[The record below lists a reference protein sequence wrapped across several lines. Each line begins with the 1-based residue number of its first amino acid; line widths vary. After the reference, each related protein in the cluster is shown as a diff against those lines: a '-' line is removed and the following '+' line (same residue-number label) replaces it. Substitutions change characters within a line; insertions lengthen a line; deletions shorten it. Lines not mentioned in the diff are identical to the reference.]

1 MSCFLVVF
9 VAVRSLILSFI
20 QFVMVS
26 NKLMAVAFA
35 ALASL
40 AVVDAG
46 VCIPHGTTTISSAS
60 ATEASSTT
68 AATST
73 SVTIET
79 DSTTT
84 SGTVSSAET
93 SSTTAETL
101 SGTTSASSVETTS
114 TAAESSST
122 LTTLTTIATTSTT
135 VETSSG
141 TTSAQTT
148 STTAEVVPTNLVTNP
163 EFNDGLQPWQAIP
176 YPDQDLFLTDDSY
189 KTEKAARL
197 YFESKSGSP
206 FTNYLY
212 HRIDKS
218 LLKAGSYALEGFVKV
233 DSPGDEGEGCTRA
246 VAACLVGPIGLTEA
260 ILNVG
265 VLPATFA
272 ESRWAKISTI
282 CDVTEEKLEEI
293 DDFGVAIG
301 FECFNTNAYLDS
313 VSFKAVEIVI
323 E

>member
-1 MSCFLVVF
+1 
-9 VAVRSLILSFI
+9 
-20 QFVMVS
+20 
-26 NKLMAVAFA
+26 MAVVFA

-46 VCIPHGTTTISSAS
+46 VCIPHGTTISSAS
-60 ATEASSTT
+60 ATETSSTET
-68 AATST
+68 ATST

-79 DSTTT
+79 GSTTT
-84 SGTVSSAET
+84 SATVSAET
-93 SSTTAETL
+93 SSTTAETS

-114 TAAESSST
+114 TVAESSST
-122 LTTLTTIATTSTT
+122 LTTLTTIATTLTT

-163 EFNDGLQPWQAIP
+163 EFDDGLQPWQAIP
-176 YPDQDLFLTDDSY
+176 YPDQDLSLTDDSY
-189 KTEKAARL
+189 KTQKAARL
-197 YFESKSGSP
+197 HFEFKSGSP

-313 VSFKAVEIVI
+313 VSFKAVEIEI

>member
-1 MSCFLVVF
+1 
-9 VAVRSLILSFI
+9 
-20 QFVMVS
+20 MVS
-26 NKLMAVAFA
+26 NKLMAVAFT

-40 AVVDAG
+40 SVVDAG
-46 VCIPHGTTTISSAS
+46 VCVPHGTTISSE
-60 ATEASSTT
+60 TSTT
-68 AATST
+68 ATTTST

-79 DSTTT
+79 GSTTT
-84 SGTVSSAET
+84 SGTVSTET
-93 SSTTAETL
+93 SSTTAQTS
-101 SGTTSASSVETTS
+101 SGTASASSVETTS
-114 TAAESSST
+114 TTVETSST
-122 LTTLTTIATTSTT
+122 FTTLTTIATTSTT

-141 TTSAQTT
+141 TTTAQ
-148 STTAEVVPTNLVTNP
+148 VVPTNLVSNP
-163 EFNDGLQPWQAIP
+163 EFDDGLQPWQAIP

-189 KTEKAARL
+189 KTENAARL
-197 YFESKSGSP
+197 HFESKSGSA

-212 HRIDKS
+212 HRIEKS

-265 VLPATFA
+265 VLPATAA
-272 ESRWAKISTI
+272 ENQWAKILTI

-301 FECFNTNAYLDS
+301 FECINTNAYLDS
-313 VSFKAVEIVI
+313 VSFKAVEIEI

>member
-1 MSCFLVVF
+1 
-9 VAVRSLILSFI
+9 
-20 QFVMVS
+20 MVS
-26 NKLMAVAFA
+26 NKLVVVAFA
-35 ALASL
+35 ALASI

-46 VCIPHGTTTISSAS
+46 VCRPSGSTTISSAS
-60 ATEASSTT
+60 ATETSGTT
-68 AATST
+68 VTST

-79 DSTTT
+79 GSTTT
-84 SGTVSSAET
+84 SKAISSADT
-93 SSTTAETL
+93 SSTTAGTS

-114 TAAESSST
+114 TVAETSST
-122 LTTLTTIATTSTT
+122 LTTLTTVETNSAQTTSTT
-135 VETSSG
+135 VETSSE
-141 TTSAQTT
+141 TTAQTK

-163 EFNDGLQPWQAIP
+163 EFDQGLQPWQAIP
-176 YPDQDLFLTDDSY
+176 YPDQDLSLTDDSY
-189 KTEKAARL
+189 RTEKAAL
-197 YFESKSGSP
+197 LHFESKSGSP

-246 VAACLVGPIGLTEA
+246 VVACLVGPIGLTEA

-272 ESRWAKISTI
+272 EGRWAKIMTV
-282 CDVTEEKLEEI
+282 CDVTEEKLDEI
-293 DDFGVAIG
+293 DDFGVAVG

-313 VSFKAVEIVI
+313 VSFKEVEI
-323 E
+323 EGE

>member
-1 MSCFLVVF
+1 
-9 VAVRSLILSFI
+9 
-20 QFVMVS
+20 MVS
-26 NKLMAVAFA
+26 NKLMAVAIA

-46 VCIPHGTTTISSAS
+46 VCIPPHGTTISSAS
-60 ATEASSTT
+60 ATETSTAT
-68 AATST
+68 ATST

-79 DSTTT
+79 GSTTT
-84 SGTVSSAET
+84 SGTILAET
-93 SSTTAETL
+93 SSTTTETS
-101 SGTTSASSVETTS
+101 SGSTSASSVETTS
-114 TAAESSST
+114 TVVESSST
-122 LTTLTTIATTSTT
+122 LTTLTTITTTSTT

-148 STTAEVVPTNLVTNP
+148 STTAEVIPTNLVSNP
-163 EFNDGLQPWQAIP
+163 EFDNGLQPWQAIP
-176 YPDQDLFLTDDSY
+176 YPDQDLSLTSDSY
-189 KTEKAARL
+189 KTEKAAL
-197 YFESKSGSP
+197 LHFESKSGSP

-233 DSPGDEGEGCTRA
+233 DSSFVEGEGCTRA

-265 VLPATFA
+265 VLPATAA
-272 ESRWAKISTI
+272 ESGWAKISTI
-282 CDVTEEKLEEI
+282 CEITEEKLDEI
-293 DDFGVAIG
+293 DDFGVAVG
-301 FECFNTNAYLDS
+301 FECQNTNAYLDS
-313 VSFKAVEIVI
+313 VSFKAVEIEI